1 MPGLLRA
8 KLFSQGA
15 KKVSK
20 PTPAKHTLTA
30 DDTITGATINSAE
43 RNAHRTKDLTV
54 RQGTG
59 TMLDFPIGLIR
70 SVPPIN
76 KVLTNDRYKKI
87 LGSYQDRLVKADRTA
102 GEFLAGKGKVFKS
115 VFTSEDMV
123 PKATVTTNTG
133 KNIDAYVPTQVARLS
148 APVDKVKPFAVPM
161 LAVLGL
167 DSIYENAKSAK
178 TDAEEGDFTV
188 RNAAELREQLIEKI
202 AATVVGL
209 QRSNVPSAAAEGA
222 VDKFYMVVEKT
233 AAASEMLKQAHNKI
247 ASLEEDLDSLTESNK
262 RLKLQI
268 VAKERSQRATKLA
281 KDMFVRGMIKQ
292 ADVNDQVDYIMGLND
307 ENYDI
312 LLKTVEN
319 VPVKQ
324 ARDVQ
329 KGLDKVSY
337 MVGADDDEIS
347 KPTLGDAIV
356 AFASKI

>member
-1 MPGLLRA
+1 MRTLLRA
-8 KLFSQGA
+8 KLFSQGT
-15 KKVSK
+15 KKISK

-30 DDTITGATINSAE
+30 EDTITGATVNSAE
-43 RNAHRTKDLTV
+43 KNTQRLKDLTV

-59 TMLDFPIGLIR
+59 TMLDFPMGLIR

-87 LGSYQDRLVKADRTA
+87 LGSYQDRLVKADRA
-102 GEFLAGKGKVFKS
+102 GGEFLANKGKVFKS
-115 VFTSEDMV
+115 MFTAEDMI

-167 DSIYENAKSAK
+167 DSLYENSKSVK
-178 TDAEEGDFTV
+178 TDTEEGDFTV
-188 RNAAELREQLIEKI
+188 KNAADLREQLIDKI
-202 AATVVGL
+202 AATVVSLRG
-209 QRSNVPSAAAEGA
+209 NVAHPSAAENA
-222 VDKFYMVVEKT
+222 VEKIGMVMDKVAT
-233 AAASEMLKQAHNKI
+233 ASEMLKQAHCKI
-247 ASLEEDLDSLTESNK
+247 ASLEEDLGSLTETNK

-281 KDMFVRGMIKQ
+281 KDMFQRGMIKQ
-292 ADVNDQVDYIMGLND
+292 ADINDQVDYIMGLND
-307 ENYDI
+307 ENYNI

-337 MVGADDDEIS
+337 MIEADNDEIH

-356 AFASKI
+356 EFARQI